1 SEMPMSLSCYWR
13 CCPCW
18 GYERRLGLRAWLLSE
33 LWDVGD
39 DCLEHSRYGLD
50 LVGESLKSLRSY
62 HQTPRLSGGR
72 VSPGSLNKRQYRPG
86 VWEGGFPSPNKGLPP
101 KSVASWKGCLPRG
114 CRVLS
119 VLATSGPHSSAKNVT
134 G

>member
-1 SEMPMSLSCYWR
+1 MPMSLSCYWR

-62 HQTPRLSGGR
+62 HQTPRLSGGG

-86 VWEGGFPSPNKGLPP
+86 VWEDDLSDSRSQHDVVRP
-101 KSVASWKGCLPRG
+101 ASARP
-114 CRVLS
+114 
-119 VLATSGPHSSAKNVT
+119 AQ
-134 G
+134 